1 MRTFLQNWKRRAQ
14 ELRTEVHALY
24 LAYRDSRVPWHARLV
39 AAGVVA
45 YYFSP
50 IDLIPD
56 PIPVLGYVD
65 DLLLLPL
72 GVALAIRLIPAQ
84 VMIECRAQARAR
96 DRPPGSWV
104 AAAVIVALWLVLAA
118 LSVRL
123 VLGMVRQTQER
134 RP

>member
-1 MRTFLQNWKRRAQ
+1 MRNFLQNWKRRAQ

-24 LAYRDSRVPWHARLV
+24 LAYRDSQVPWHARLV
-39 AAGVVA
+39 AACVVA
-45 YYFSP
+45 YFFSP

-56 PIPVLGYVD
+56 PIPVLGDVD

-72 GVALAIRLIPAQ
+72 GVALAIRLIPTQ
-84 VMIECRAQARAR
+84 VMIECRAQAQARAR
-96 DRPPGSWV
+96 ERPPGSWV

-123 VLGMVRQTQER
+123 VLGMVR
-134 RP
+134 

>member
-1 MRTFLQNWKRRAQ
+1 MRNFLQNWKRRAQ

-24 LAYRDSRVPWHARLV
+24 LAYRDSQVPWHARLV
-39 AAGVVA
+39 AACVVA
-45 YYFSP
+45 YFSSP

-56 PIPVLGYVD
+56 PIPVLGDVD

-72 GVALAIRLIPAQ
+72 GVALAIRLIPTQ
-84 VMIECRAQARAR
+84 VMIECRAQAQARAGE
-96 DRPPGSWV
+96 RPPVSWV

-123 VLGMVRQTQER
+123 VLSMVR
-134 RP
+134 